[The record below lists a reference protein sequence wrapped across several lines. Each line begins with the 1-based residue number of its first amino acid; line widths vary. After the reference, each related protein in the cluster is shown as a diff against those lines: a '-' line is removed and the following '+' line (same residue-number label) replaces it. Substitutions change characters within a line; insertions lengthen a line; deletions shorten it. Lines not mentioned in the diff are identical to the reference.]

1 MQKYSKTSNIVE
13 YYYNCISISVI
24 ILIWCISYYR
34 YWKQLINIFVEIV
47 ILFLM
52 ILWWIES
59 SKEHLFEIF
68 CNVINVFIVIFDQF
82 NVFLLNNSI
91 NLLKTSKQTN
101 KQTYWPKLLNGS
113 VNKNKN
119 KSWLQLNYGQ
129 KQFTTTYQLVT
140 LYFKAQFSLLTNQ
153 LNKPPNLL
161 LINS

>member
-1 MQKYSKTSNIVE
+1 MNRKFKRT
-13 YYYNCISISVI
+13 
-24 ILIWCISYYR
+24 
-34 YWKQLINIFVEIV
+34 
-47 ILFLM
+47 
-52 ILWWIES
+52 
-59 SKEHLFEIF
+59 LFEIF